1 MTGTGAPSWRQTPP
15 AAKTAFPAA
24 GKINKTS
31 GQLANP
37 SRIVRP
43 VKRLS
48 EKLSKWSDRFII
60 TGSMMTESE
69 RKVVVWQFGQI
80 VDCWGHERQSVRW
93 EMIRGAVGE
102 EAECQTFAL
111 LTQPETKRVVL
122 RRKDGEKLRKFD
134 SDTDTAPKP
143 QTGHGQKLA

>member
-1 MTGTGAPSWRQTPP
+1 
-15 AAKTAFPAA
+15 
-24 GKINKTS
+24 
-31 GQLANP
+31 
-37 SRIVRP
+37 
-43 VKRLS
+43 
-48 EKLSKWSDRFII
+48 
-60 TGSMMTESE
+60 MTESE

-80 VDCWGHERQSVRW
+80 VDCWGHQRQSVRW
-93 EMIRGAVGE
+93 EMILGAVGE
-102 EAECQTFAL
+102 EEEWQTFAL